1 VTSHEKQ
8 IVEKGFEQDRLD
20 YWAMRDELL
29 AKYAGK
35 WVAVHK
41 GSVVAVGDEPLAIMD
56 QALASDGYA
65 YTNKVGEEDKIVIR
79 QRIGINSMKCPRRRI
94 LRDLSRKKRVGRRRE
109 HETRQQR
116 WPRGEISLSF
126 PLLHSLAASNL

>member
-1 VTSHEKQ
+1 V
-8 IVEKGFEQDRLD
+8 
-20 YWAMRDELL
+20 
-29 AKYAGK
+29 AGYT
-35 WVAVHK
+35 
-41 GSVVAVGDEPLAIMD
+41 VGDEPLAIMD
-56 QALASDGYA
+56 QALADDGYA

-116 WPRGEISLSF
+116 WPRGEISLSSPPF
-126 PLLHSLAASNL
+126 AQPCRIELMTDILDFNGGSNETDRCNRT